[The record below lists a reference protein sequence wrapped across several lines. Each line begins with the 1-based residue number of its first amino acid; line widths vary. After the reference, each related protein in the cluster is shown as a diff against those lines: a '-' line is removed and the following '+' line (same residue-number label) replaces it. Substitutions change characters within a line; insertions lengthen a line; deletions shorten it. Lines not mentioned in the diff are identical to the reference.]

1 MRLRMLTGAF
11 ALVFAGL
18 ALAPTVWAQQENEL
32 QSLVEDSAQDEAE
45 LNNIPGANIP
55 GLDNNIISGR
65 MRMPS
70 GEEVEKLR
78 ISQDLEVNPDVYIVG
93 PGDVLQLYIWGEFD
107 LSYMLQVDPEG
118 NVLIPTVGAFR
129 VSDKTLSV
137 VKQFIYDAAQSKY
150 PGVDISISLASMR
163 FFTAYV
169 TGAVIRE
176 GSFVIHPTTR
186 VSDLIERSGGFL
198 DELQATT
205 VEEDANGNKV
215 TRVRQIKNRPTGRR
229 TIKLIRR
236 DNSVVNV
243 DLEMFNSTG
252 DVIHNPYV
260 RMGDV
265 VNVGYRNESAY
276 VFGAVNLEGEQ
287 EYRAGDTVGDLVAL
301 AKGLR
306 TDAPLVMAE
315 LWRFEPGTENVIK
328 IPLGNNQVAG
338 QEFTY
343 EDIKGTPIQPN
354 DMIFIRARS
363 LWQQMPTVVVYGE
376 VKYRGRF
383 RIVPG
388 ETRLRDI
395 IDGAAGGLNEN
406 ASLIASKVIRT
417 KMRNQVDPELDRLHK
432 LAEVSGLTDMSS
444 EDKAYLKT
452 KGREEKGRA
461 AVDFERLYRQ
471 NDDRQNIL
479 LESGDVIYIP
489 TVRGTISVSG
499 QLQKPGLIDFEE
511 GRTVRYYLNQAG
523 GYSYG
528 ADKGGARL
536 IRARTGV
543 REKLKDNLVV
553 EAGDEL
559 WIPEKER
566 VNIWAFTQSTVRT
579 IAETLTLIIL
589 IRSL

>member
-11 ALVFAGL
+11 ALFFAGL
-18 ALAPTVWAQQENEL
+18 ALAPTAWAQENEL
-32 QSLVEDSAQDEAE
+32 QSLVEDSAQDQAE

-78 ISQDLEVNPDVYIVG
+78 ISQYLEVNPDVYIVG

-118 NVLIPTVGAFR
+118 NVLIPTVGAFH

-137 VKQFIYDAAQSKY
+137 VKQYIYDAAQEKY

-176 GSFVIHPTTR
+176 GSFIIHPTTR

-229 TIKLIRR
+229 TIKLIHR
-236 DNSVVNV
+236 DNSVDNV

-265 VNVGYRNESAY
+265 VNVGFRNESAF
-276 VFGAVNLEGEQ
+276 VFGAVNVEGEQ
-287 EYRAGDTVGDLVAL
+287 EFREGDTVDDLVAL

-315 LWRFEPGTENVIK
+315 LWRFESGTENVIK
-328 IPLGNNQVAG
+328 IPLGNNQIVG

-343 EDIKGTPIQPN
+343 EDIKGTPVQPN
-354 DMIFIRARS
+354 DMVFIRARS

-383 RIVPG
+383 RIVQG
-388 ETRLRDI
+388 QTRLRDI
-395 IDGAAGGLNEN
+395 IDGAAGGLTPN

-417 KMRNQVDPELDRLHK
+417 KMRNQVDPELDRLQK
-432 LAEVSGLTDMSS
+432 LAEVSGLTDMSP

-461 AVDFERLYRQ
+461 AVDFERLYKHGDERQ
-471 NDDRQNIL
+471 DIL

-489 TVRGTISVSG
+489 TVRGTISASG

-559 WIPEKER
+559 WVPEKER
-566 VNIWAFTQSTVRT
+566 VNIWAFTQSTMRT
-579 IAETLTLIIL
+579 VAETLTLIIL

>member
-11 ALVFAGL
+11 ALVFAWL
-18 ALAPTVWAQQENEL
+18 ALAPVAWAQEDEL
-32 QSLVEDSAQDEAE
+32 QSLVEDSAQDEAD
-45 LNNIPGANIP
+45 LRNTPGGSIP
-55 GLDNNIISGR
+55 GLDNDIVSGKF
-65 MRMPS
+65 RMPS

-78 ISQDLEVNPDVYIVG
+78 ISQDLEVDPDVYLVG

-107 LSYMLQVDPEG
+107 LSYLLQVDPEG
-118 NVLIPTVGAFR
+118 NVLIPTVGAFH

-137 VKQFIYDAAQSKY
+137 AKQHIYDAAQEKY
-150 PGVDISISLASMR
+150 TGVDITISLASMR

-169 TGAVIRE
+169 TGAVLRE
-176 GSFVIHPTTR
+176 GSFTIHPTTR

-198 DELQATT
+198 DELQGTT
-205 VEEDANGNKV
+205 IQEEVAGRKI
-215 TRVRQIKNRPTGRR
+215 TRVRRIQNRPTGRR
-229 TIKLIRR
+229 TIKLIHR
-236 DNSVVNV
+236 DNVVDNV
-243 DLEMFNSTG
+243 DLDMFHSTG
-252 DVIHNPYV
+252 SVEHNPYV

-265 VNVGYRNESAY
+265 VNVGFRNESAFI
-276 VFGAVNLEGEQ
+276 FGAVNQEGEQ
-287 EYRAGDTVGDLVAL
+287 EYRAGDTIADLVAL

-315 LWRFEPGTENVIK
+315 LWRFEPGTENTIK
-328 IPLGNNQVAG
+328 IPLGNNGIAG
-338 QEFTY
+338 QEFTFA
-343 EDIKGTPIQPN
+343 DIKDMPVQSN
-354 DMIFIRARS
+354 DMVFIRARS
-363 LWQQMPTVVVYGE
+363 LWQQMPTVIVYGE

-395 IDGAAGGLNEN
+395 VDGASGGLTDN
-406 ASLIASKVIRT
+406 ASLIGSKVIRT
-417 KMRNQVDPELDRLHK
+417 KMRNQVDPEFERLQK
-432 LAEVSGLTDMSS
+432 LAQVSGLTDMSS
-444 EDKAYLKT
+444 DDKAYLKT

-461 AVDFERLYRQ
+461 AVDFERLYKQ
-471 NDDRQNIL
+471 DDEQQNIL

-489 TVRGTISVSG
+489 TTRGTISASG
-499 QLQKPGLIDFEE
+499 QLKKPGLIDFED
-511 GRTVRYYLNQAG
+511 GRTVRYYLSRAG

-543 REKLKDNLVV
+543 REKLDNGLIV

-559 WIPEKER
+559 WVPEKER
-566 VNIWAFTQSTVRT
+566 VNIWAFTQSTMRT

>member
-11 ALVFAGL
+11 ALFFAGL
-18 ALAPTVWAQQENEL
+18 ALAPTAWAQENEL
-32 QSLVEDSAQDEAE
+32 QSLVEDSAQDQAE

-118 NVLIPTVGAFR
+118 NVLIPTVGAFH

-137 VKQFIYDAAQSKY
+137 VKQYIYDAAQEKY

-176 GSFVIHPTTR
+176 GSFIIHPTTR

-229 TIKLIRR
+229 TIKLIHR
-236 DNSVVNV
+236 DNSVDNV

-260 RMGDV
+260 RIGDV
-265 VNVGYRNESAY
+265 VNVGFRNESAF
-276 VFGAVNLEGEQ
+276 VFGAVNVEGEQ
-287 EYRAGDTVGDLVAL
+287 EFREGDTVDDLVAL

-315 LWRFEPGTENVIK
+315 LWRFESGTENVIK
-328 IPLGNNQVAG
+328 IPLGNNQIVG

-343 EDIKGTPIQPN
+343 EDIKGTPVQPN
-354 DMIFIRARS
+354 DMVFIRARS

-383 RIVPG
+383 RIVQG
-388 ETRLRDI
+388 QTRLRDI
-395 IDGAAGGLNEN
+395 IDGAAGGLTPN

-417 KMRNQVDPELDRLHK
+417 KMRNQVDPELDRLQK
-432 LAEVSGLTDMSS
+432 LAEVSGLTDMSP

-461 AVDFERLYRQ
+461 AVDFERLYKHGDERQ
-471 NDDRQNIL
+471 DIL

-489 TVRGTISVSG
+489 TVRGTISASG

-559 WIPEKER
+559 WVPEKER
-566 VNIWAFTQSTVRT
+566 VNIWAFTQSTMRT
-579 IAETLTLIIL
+579 VAETLTLIIL

>member
-11 ALVFAGL
+11 ALFFAGL
-18 ALAPTVWAQQENEL
+18 ALAPTAWAQENEL
-32 QSLVEDSAQDEAE
+32 QSLVEDSAQDQAE

-118 NVLIPTVGAFR
+118 NVLIPTVGAFH

-137 VKQFIYDAAQSKY
+137 VKQYIYDAAQEKY

-176 GSFVIHPTTR
+176 GSFIIHPTTR

-229 TIKLIRR
+229 TIKLIHR
-236 DNSVVNV
+236 DNSVDNV

-265 VNVGYRNESAY
+265 VNVGFRNESAF
-276 VFGAVNLEGEQ
+276 VFGAVNVEGEQ
-287 EYRAGDTVGDLVAL
+287 EFREGDTVDDLVAL

-315 LWRFEPGTENVIK
+315 LWRFESGTENVIK
-328 IPLGNNQVAG
+328 IPLGNNQIVG

-343 EDIKGTPIQPN
+343 EDIKGTPVQPN
-354 DMIFIRARS
+354 DMVFIRARS

-383 RIVPG
+383 RIVQG
-388 ETRLRDI
+388 QTRLRDI
-395 IDGAAGGLNEN
+395 IDGAAGGLTPN

-417 KMRNQVDPELDRLHK
+417 KMRNQVDPELDRLQK
-432 LAEVSGLTDMSS
+432 LAEVSGLTDMSP

-461 AVDFERLYRQ
+461 AVDFERLYKHGDERQ
-471 NDDRQNIL
+471 DIL

-489 TVRGTISVSG
+489 TVRGTISASG

-559 WIPEKER
+559 WVPEKER
-566 VNIWAFTQSTVRT
+566 VNIWAFTQSTMRT
-579 IAETLTLIIL
+579 VAETLTLIIL

>member
-11 ALVFAGL
+11 ALFFAGL
-18 ALAPTVWAQQENEL
+18 ALAPTAWAQENEL
-32 QSLVEDSAQDEAE
+32 QSLVEDSAQDQAE

-118 NVLIPTVGAFR
+118 NVLIPTVGAFH

-137 VKQFIYDAAQSKY
+137 VKQYIYDAAQEKY

-176 GSFVIHPTTR
+176 GSFIIHPTTR

-229 TIKLIRR
+229 TIKLIHR
-236 DNSVVNV
+236 DNSVDNV

-265 VNVGYRNESAY
+265 VNVGFRNESAF
-276 VFGAVNLEGEQ
+276 VFGAVNVEGEQ
-287 EYRAGDTVGDLVAL
+287 EFREGDTVDDLVAL

-315 LWRFEPGTENVIK
+315 LWRFESGTENVIK
-328 IPLGNNQVAG
+328 IPLGNNQIVG

-343 EDIKGTPIQPN
+343 EDIKGTPVHPN
-354 DMIFIRARS
+354 DMVFIRARS

-383 RIVPG
+383 RIVQG
-388 ETRLRDI
+388 QTRLRDI
-395 IDGAAGGLNEN
+395 IDGAAGGLTPN

-417 KMRNQVDPELDRLHK
+417 KMRNQVDPELDRLQK
-432 LAEVSGLTDMSS
+432 LAEVSGLTDMSP

-461 AVDFERLYRQ
+461 AVDFERLYKHGDERQ
-471 NDDRQNIL
+471 DIL

-489 TVRGTISVSG
+489 TVRGTISASG

-559 WIPEKER
+559 WVPEKER
-566 VNIWAFTQSTVRT
+566 VNIWAFTQSTMRT
-579 IAETLTLIIL
+579 VAETLTLIIL

>member
-11 ALVFAGL
+11 ALFFAGL
-18 ALAPTVWAQQENEL
+18 ALAPTAWAQENEL
-32 QSLVEDSAQDEAE
+32 QSLVEDSAQDQAE

-118 NVLIPTVGAFR
+118 NVLIPTVGAFH

-137 VKQFIYDAAQSKY
+137 VKQYIYDAAQEKY

-176 GSFVIHPTTR
+176 GSFIIHPTTR

-215 TRVRQIKNRPTGRR
+215 KRVRQIKNRPTGRR
-229 TIKLIRR
+229 TIKLIHR
-236 DNSVVNV
+236 DNSVDNV

-265 VNVGYRNESAY
+265 VNVGFRNESAF
-276 VFGAVNLEGEQ
+276 VFGAVNVEGEQ
-287 EYRAGDTVGDLVAL
+287 EFREGDTVDDLVAL

-315 LWRFEPGTENVIK
+315 LWRFESGTENVIK
-328 IPLGNNQVAG
+328 IPLGNNQIVG

-343 EDIKGTPIQPN
+343 EDIKGTPVQPN
-354 DMIFIRARS
+354 DMVFIRARS

-383 RIVPG
+383 RIVQG
-388 ETRLRDI
+388 QTRLRDI
-395 IDGAAGGLNEN
+395 IDGAAGGLTPN

-417 KMRNQVDPELDRLHK
+417 KMRNQVDPELDRLQK
-432 LAEVSGLTDMSS
+432 LAEVSGLTDMSP

-461 AVDFERLYRQ
+461 AVDFERLYKHGDERQ
-471 NDDRQNIL
+471 DIL

-489 TVRGTISVSG
+489 TVRGTISASG

-528 ADKGGARL
+528 ADKGGGALDSRAHR
-536 IRARTGV
+536 RAR
-543 REKLKDNLVV
+543 K
-553 EAGDEL
+553 
-559 WIPEKER
+559 
-566 VNIWAFTQSTVRT
+566 TQG
-579 IAETLTLIIL
+579 
-589 IRSL
+589 